1 MFGGLRPS
9 RYVNKRG
16 VERSEI
22 DPDSGGQQP
31 RNPVTAIALQ
41 HPKLFHFLTAIDE
54 DLAARRRSLGCS
66 FCGGV
71 LHSAAYPRKPR
82 GAPWAPPGV
91 PTIRH
96 SFCCQ
101 SCRSRNMPASVRF
114 LGRRVYP
121 GFIVILLSMMQ
132 RGVTDRGIDELRITL
147 GLARRTLQRWRHWW
161 RQIFVQTPLWQYERG
176 NFMPTIDESALPM
189 SLLERFV
196 NGDALARVV
205 LLLRFLIP
213 LSAPGPITQR
223 YGR

>member
-1 MFGGLRPS
+1 M
-9 RYVNKRG
+9 
-16 VERSEI
+16 
-22 DPDSGGQQP
+22 
-31 RNPVTAIALQ
+31 TASALQ
-41 HPKLFHFLTAIDE
+41 HPKLFQFLTAIDE

-66 FCGGV
+66 LCGGV
-71 LHSAAYPRKPR
+71 LHSADYPRKPR
-82 GAPWAPPGV
+82 GAPWAPPGA

-101 SCRSRNMPASVRF
+101 RCRSRNMPASVRF

-132 RGVTDRGIDELRITL
+132 RGVTERGIDELRITL

-176 NFMPTIDESALPM
+176 NFMPTIDESALPL
-189 SLLERFV
+189 SLLERFA

-205 LLLRFLIP
+205 LLLRFLTP
-213 LSAPGPITQR
+213 LSAPSPITQR